1 MSFPAYVHAFLLSL
15 AFTCVI
21 ETAVVSILLRL
32 VFQPSMPVR
41 KIVFAGV
48 FASFATIGYVWFVF
62 PALIP
67 KSVMPAVWL
76 SEPFVFL
83 VEAIF
88 YRTYLR
94 LSWREAFAISF
105 AANAISFLGG
115 RALRIANL
123 WPIVG

>member
-1 MSFPAYVHAFLLSL
+1 MSFPAYVNAFLLSL

-41 KIVFAGV
+41 KIIFAGV